1 MAARSSMAWLIR
13 ELRRKVND
21 EGPAALDGDEY
32 YAGDSVKFTCT
43 YRDLSGTATDPSS
56 PTVTIWDPEGT
67 KKVDGE
73 TPTSTGVTGEYEY
86 IYRIP
91 AAGPEGVWRLEFAGA
106 VGEHISQQSREFE
119 VFITKRIWT
128 DDELQKYLDMHRVH
142 VRREL
147 LMKDADETIYW
158 SKLGMFEDD
167 VSLWDSD
174 SASATQIPLSSYA
187 ANLVD
192 GAFTFAEGQ
201 DDDYYLD
208 GKSYNLHGAI
218 AECMEQLA
226 LDPNKAREWRRGG
239 VSYTHYDLM
248 EMAKYHRSLAGA
260 RGTTIVRT
268 YRKG

>member
-21 EGPAALDGDEY
+21 EGPAVLDDDEY
-32 YAGDSVKFTCT
+32 YAGDSIKVTCT

-56 PTVTIWDPEGT
+56 PTVTIWDSEGT

-91 AAGPEGVWRLEFAGA
+91 DTGPEGVWRLEFAGT
-106 VGEHISQQSREFE
+106 VGEYISEQSKEFE

-128 DDELQKYLDMHRVH
+128 DDELQGYLDTYRVH

-147 LMKDADETIYW
+147 LIEDKKVYY
-158 SKLGMFEDD
+158 SKFGMFEDD
-167 VSLWDSD
+167 VTLWNSD
-174 SASATQIPLSSYA
+174 SADASEIPSDSYT

-192 GAFTFAEGQ
+192 GVFTFAQEQ
-201 DDDYYLD
+201 DTDLYLD
-208 GKSYNLHGAI
+208 GRSYNLHGAI
-218 AECMEQLA
+218 AECLEQLA
-226 LDPNKAREWRRGG
+226 MDPNKSREWSRGG
-239 VSYTHYDLM
+239 VRYSQYDLM

-260 RGTTIVRT
+260 RGTMIVRT
-268 YRKG
+268 YRNRY